1 MNLNHPQIKPG
12 KLTEYDCTP
21 KDGITPRDWLEI
33 GHAVVGWV
41 CAIGICFAVGFLF
54 GVNLR

>member
-12 KLTEYDCTP
+12 KLTEADL
-21 KDGITPRDWLEI
+21 TPRDWLAI
-33 GHAVVGWV
+33 GHDVVGWF